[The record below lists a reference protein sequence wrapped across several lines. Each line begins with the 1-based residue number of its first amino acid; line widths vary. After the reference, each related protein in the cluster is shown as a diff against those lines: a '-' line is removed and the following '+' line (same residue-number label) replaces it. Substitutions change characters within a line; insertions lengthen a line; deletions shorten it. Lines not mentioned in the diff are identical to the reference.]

1 MDTYE
6 RLTKTKELAAY
17 LQSYII
23 IKGSWSTVV
32 TPEGNC
38 YFNPTGNPGMATAG
52 SGDVLTGI
60 LAALLA
66 QGYTQ
71 EDACRLGVY
80 VHGLAG
86 DIAAEEKGEI
96 GTTSSD
102 LIDALPAAWKKLTE
116 TKADLQKNSYIC
128 LHI

>member
-52 SGDVLTGI
+52 SGDADRYSQPYWHKDI
-60 LAALLA
+60 LKKM
-66 QGYTQ
+66 
-71 EDACRLGVY
+71 
-80 VHGLAG
+80 H
-86 DIAAEEKGEI
+86 
-96 GTTSSD
+96 
-102 LIDALPAAWKKLTE
+102 AAWASTYMVWQETLQRKKKE
-116 TKADLQKNSYIC
+116 K
-128 LHI
+128 

>member
-1 MDTYE
+1 MIAERKTAPHLKELERLIGKCMDTYE

-52 SGDVLTGI
+52 SVDYHV
-60 LAALLA
+60 
-66 QGYTQ
+66 
-71 EDACRLGVY
+71 
-80 VHGLAG
+80 
-86 DIAAEEKGEI
+86 EI
-96 GTTSSD
+96 GR
-102 LIDALPAAWKKLTE
+102 A
-116 TKADLQKNSYIC
+116 
-128 LHI
+128 HV

>member
-71 EDACRLGVY
+71 EDACRPASTYMVWQETLQRKKK
-80 VHGLAG
+80 
-86 DIAAEEKGEI
+86 EK
-96 GTTSSD
+96 
-102 LIDALPAAWKKLTE
+102 
-116 TKADLQKNSYIC
+116 
-128 LHI
+128 